1 MSMQALMCKQ
11 FISEELYLKIS
22 PGRFHYLKNL
32 LEGYDG
38 LAILSSVDM
47 SSGLVRLK
55 FGAENRRIVID
66 FLQAEAKNIK
76 SEIYKTH

>member
-1 MSMQALMCKQ
+1 MCKN
-11 FISEELYLKIS
+11 FNSEELYLRIS

-47 SSGLVRLK
+47 KYGLVRLK
-55 FGAENRRIVID
+55 FSLENRKAVLA
-66 FLQAEAKNIK
+66 FLESEAVNIK
-76 SEIYKTH
+76 QNIYNLD